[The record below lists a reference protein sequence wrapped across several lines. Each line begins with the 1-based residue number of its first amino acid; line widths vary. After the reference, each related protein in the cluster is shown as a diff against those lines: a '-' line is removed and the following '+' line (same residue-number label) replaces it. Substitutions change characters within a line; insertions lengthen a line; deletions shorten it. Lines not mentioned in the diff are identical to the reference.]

1 MIELT
6 VNGKQKPMNI
16 VDVVHTMSAQLGTAA
31 MYRKLNPIGAMYYAL
46 TRKTVNLTKFT
57 KAVANN
63 CRVTRDF
70 LRSLIQQRKSEQMKS
85 EVGGNAD
92 LLSLFLSSPDIF
104 TDDDIIDEL
113 VDFLLAGTQTTAY
126 AILTML
132 SHLAK
137 SKESMQAVRAEFNKS
152 ASIPP
157 TEGEGSE
164 TFDQKFATLM
174 SSATLEYI
182 QEQEYLS
189 WVLNETLRH
198 QSSIRQNTGVRCD
211 HNMKLGGFNI
221 RANDSLMINFQSLHH
236 NPLEWQRPNEFL
248 PRRFDPNSPLFL
260 TPSG

>member
-1 MIELT
+1 MKTWVKEIQDSGPLQRKDIDVLKTYEQIIFENMSKICFGSNILDKMIELT

-152 ASIPP
+152 ASIPS

-164 TFDQKFATLM
+164 VQQIIGCSLCWSIK
-174 SSATLEYI
+174 SAAH
-182 QEQEYLS
+182 
-189 WVLNETLRH
+189 NK
-198 QSSIRQNTGVRCD
+198 D
-211 HNMKLGGFNI
+211 HLYFS
-221 RANDSLMINFQSLHH
+221 D
-236 NPLEWQRPNEFL
+236 
-248 PRRFDPNSPLFL
+248 L
-260 TPSG
+260 TDDTSNL

>member
-92 LLSLFLSSPDIF
+92 LLSLFLS
-104 TDDDIIDEL
+104 
-113 VDFLLAGTQTTAY
+113 LL
-126 AILTML
+126 
-132 SHLAK
+132 
-137 SKESMQAVRAEFNKS
+137 
-152 ASIPP
+152 
-157 TEGEGSE
+157 
-164 TFDQKFATLM
+164 
-174 SSATLEYI
+174 
-182 QEQEYLS
+182 
-189 WVLNETLRH
+189 
-198 QSSIRQNTGVRCD
+198 
-211 HNMKLGGFNI
+211 
-221 RANDSLMINFQSLHH
+221 
-236 NPLEWQRPNEFL
+236 
-248 PRRFDPNSPLFL
+248 
-260 TPSG
+260 